1 MNKTSSNTQ
10 GTEKQQCPVQPK
22 VKAQDPWAHQAKIP
36 GVNYVIAVASGKGGV
51 GKSTVAVNIAA
62 ALSIIDKR
70 VGVLDLDVYGP
81 SLPMMVGIHKPPN
94 VLNGKIQPIEKYGMY
109 FLSFGM
115 FMSENAPVIW
125 RGPLVAKLVNQFF
138 DDTEWENLDYL
149 IIDLPPGTGDVQ
161 LSMVQRIKMSGAIMV
176 TTPQDLALLDIQKGA
191 DMFKKVNVPV
201 LGIVENMSSLRCPH
215 CGKEIEVFKG
225 RGGELES
232 KRLGVPLL
240 GAIPLDPDLTITS
253 DSGMPEVLTHKESSI
268 TKIFLEVAREIDKL
282 LSK

>member
-22 VKAQDPWAHQAKIP
+22 VKDQDPWAHQAKIP

-62 ALSIIDKR
+62 ALSTIGKK

-138 DDTEWENLDYL
+138 DDTEWESLDYL

-161 LSMVQRIKMSGAIMV
+161 LSMVQRIKVSGAIMV
-176 TTPQDLALLDIQKGA
+176 TTPQDLALLDVQKGA

-201 LGIVENMSSLRCPH
+201 LGIVENMSFLRCPH

-225 RGGELES
+225 QGGELES